1 MFTRMPAT
9 TARTYGRRFIRLAEP
24 APPIE
29 HTNVTDDAMPQRS
42 IDHRGWGCLRVL
54 LYIGAFALSFS
65 RLAMASDVTAPIE
78 QLDAGLLQVM
88 KAGKGAPFQ
97 QRYDVLAPLVARAVE
112 LDGILQGGVGPT
124 WTSLSPAQQAALKT
138 AFQRYSIATY
148 VSHFDE
154 FAGERF
160 ELYPP
165 AAAGEPV
172 VRVKIV
178 PGKPG
183 DDTHVLGYTMRQTP
197 AGWKAVDV
205 TADSSISQ
213 VVVQQEEIRSLVRS
227 SGADGLLARLQQ
239 KTAEL

>member
-1 MFTRMPAT
+1 
-9 TARTYGRRFIRLAEP
+9 
-24 APPIE
+24 
-29 HTNVTDDAMPQRS
+29 
-42 IDHRGWGCLRVL
+42 
-54 LYIGAFALSFS
+54 
-65 RLAMASDVTAPIE
+65 MASDVTAPIE

-88 KAGKGAPFQ
+88 KAGKAAPFQ
-97 QRYDVLAPLVARAVE
+97 QRYDILAPLVTRAVE
-112 LDGILQGGVGPT
+112 LDGILQGGVGPS
-124 WTSLSPAQQAALKT
+124 WASLSPAQQTALKT

-148 VSHFDE
+148 VSHFDD

-160 ELYPP
+160 ELYAP
-165 AAAGEPV
+165 AAAGDPV

-197 AGWKAVDV
+197 AGWKVINV

-213 VVVQQEEIRSLVRS
+213 VVVQQEEIQSLVRS

-239 KTAEL
+239 KTAELSGGAVQ